1 MKRNEPV
8 TRIMTPNPVTVHQKT
23 KVSEVR
29 HLLAEGR
36 FHHVPVVEGPRL
48 IGIISAT
55 DLLRLTWGMDDERG
69 LDSLLDHTRTIPEIM
84 RVPVTVTPQTTI
96 RHAVQILAEG
106 RFNSLPVVS
115 GQNLV
120 GIVTSRDVMKY
131 LLELFDA

>member
-8 TRIMTPNPVTVHQKT
+8 TRIMTPNPVTVHRHM

-29 HLLAEGR
+29 HLLADGH
-36 FHHVPVVEGPRL
+36 FHHVPVVDGPRL
-48 IGIISAT
+48 VGIISAT

-69 LDSLLDHTRTIPEIM
+69 LDQLLDHTRTIPEIM
-84 RVPVTVTPQTTI
+84 SVPTSVTPQTTI
-96 RHAVQILAEG
+96 RHAVEILAEG

-120 GIVTSRDVMKY
+120 GIVTTRDVMRY
-131 LLELFDA
+131 LLELFDQ